1 MAAKKQ
7 NQQSQ
12 SSEAQKPD
20 APQQQELAQGDQQQ
34 ENQGQA
40 PEAKPDVTNGPADQG
55 GDAAGSTSDPDPATT
70 PDPGDSEDQDSDLE
84 QEVFVLVDH
93 NPLGLKCATVATMP
107 ASQAARLEKQGIV
120 DTAEAAV
127 ARGKANRSGAAGG
140 DQVIEDND

>member
-12 SSEAQKPD
+12 DSESQKSG
-20 APQQQELAQGDQQQ
+20 APQQQELGQGDQQQ

-40 PEAKPDVTNGPADQG
+40 PEAKPDNASGPAEQG
-55 GDAAGSTSDPDPATT
+55 GEASGSNPDPAPT
-70 PDPGDSEDQDSDLE
+70 PDPGDDGDQDSDTE

-127 ARGKANRSGAAGG
+127 SRGKANQPGGTGG
-140 DQVIEDND
+140 DQVIEDDD